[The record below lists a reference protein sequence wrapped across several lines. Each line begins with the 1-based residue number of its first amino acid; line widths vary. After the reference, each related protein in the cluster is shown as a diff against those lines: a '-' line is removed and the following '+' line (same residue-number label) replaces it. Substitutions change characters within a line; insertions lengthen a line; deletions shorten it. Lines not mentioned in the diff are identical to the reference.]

1 VAITKFLKP
10 DRQSKLL
17 NAANIKCDDERGK
30 KGKGKGGKERV
41 TKDEDEMQMIS
52 NGIAVLHSLFL
63 HSSTPH

>member
-1 VAITKFLKP
+1 MLQIF
-10 DRQSKLL
+10 
-17 NAANIKCDDERGK
+17 NADDERGK
-30 KGKGKGGKERV
+30 KGNGKGGKERV